1 MKVRFN
7 RWYNAVLT
15 ALLSMLGY
23 TSCSNDEDNGRD
35 AQIALMYGVVVPYI
49 EWRGTVTDEAE
60 VPIQG
65 ITAQVKYAVK
75 DYNNP
80 PIVNYYTVDSV
91 SSNAD
96 GRFAIHSHGSK
107 DPDFKLILQDSDGDA
122 NGGTFLS
129 DTLTL
134 TDLVAEE
141 IPGNNGVYEI
151 KNKIKLKKK

>member
-23 TSCSNDEDNGRD
+23 TSCSNDEEDGHD
-35 AQIALMYGVVVPYI
+35 ALMYGVVVPYI
-49 EWRGTVTDEAE
+49 EWRGTVTDETE

-96 GRFAIHSHGSK
+96 GHFAIHSHGSK

>member
-1 MKVRFN
+1 MK
-7 RWYNAVLT
+7 RWQYSLIGS
-15 ALLSMLGY
+15 LLSMLGY
-23 TSCSNDEDNGRD
+23 TSCSNDEDDGHD
-35 AQIALMYGVVVPYI
+35 ALMYGVVVPYI
-49 EWRGTVTDEAE
+49 EWRGTVTDETE

-80 PIVNYYTVDSV
+80 SIVNYYTVDSV
-91 SSNAD
+91 STNAD

-122 NGGTFLS
+122 NGGTFQS